1 MINLVKKFSHEAIIV
16 LTELGEVIF
25 ASPSIDWF
33 IDVLPKDLINKSI
46 YDYFDKNEIPKI

>member
-1 MINLVKKFSHEAIIV
+1 VINLVKKFSHEAIIV

-33 IDVLPKDLINKSI
+33 IDVLCQKT
-46 YDYFDKNEIPKI
+46 